1 MWTLQIMW
9 KNEWR
14 WNWTRTQT
22 WLILADNVEIRDE
35 FNQNHEAAGSYDRDC
50 IEKIRF
56 VWVKMNLNMDMNMNM
71 NMNMKYSREHEYE
84 HEHEHKMFLQNMW
97 KWVNMEFNLITN
109 LNKNYSC
116 SQCGNLRIRNWIRF
130 ITWMWKHRKSGLG
143 MDWQKSV
150 CLSEN

>member
-1 MWTLQIMW
+1 MWPLQIMW
-9 KNEWR
+9 KIEWR
-14 WNWTRTQT
+14 WNSTRTQT

-56 VWVKMNLNMDMNMNM
+56 AWVKMNLNMDMNMNM
-71 NMNMKYSREHEYE
+71 NMKYSCGHEYEHE

-116 SQCGNLRIRNWIRF
+116 SQFGNLRIRNLIRF

-143 MDWQKSV
+143 MDWQESV